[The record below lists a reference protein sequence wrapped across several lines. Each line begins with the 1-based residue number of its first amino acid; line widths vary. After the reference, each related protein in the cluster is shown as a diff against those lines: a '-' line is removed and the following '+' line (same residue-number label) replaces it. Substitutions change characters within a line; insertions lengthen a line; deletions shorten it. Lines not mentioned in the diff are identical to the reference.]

1 MCPCFTDQHL
11 EKALDATLKDQNCI
25 AALAKI
31 GQEPD
36 FMPAEKFTPKMLED
50 DKWLADIVT
59 KLGLAKK

>member
-1 MCPCFTDQHL
+1 MMR
-11 EKALDATLKDQNCI
+11 
-25 AALAKI
+25 LAKI

-36 FMPAEKFTPKMLED
+36 FMRAEKFTPKMLED